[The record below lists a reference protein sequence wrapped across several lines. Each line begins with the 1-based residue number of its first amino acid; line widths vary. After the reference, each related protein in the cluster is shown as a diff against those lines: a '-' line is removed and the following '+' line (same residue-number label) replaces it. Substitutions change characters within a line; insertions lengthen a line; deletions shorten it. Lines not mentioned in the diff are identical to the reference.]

1 MGSAQVEF
9 NSQSM
14 SAHNSN
20 VSLVAKEI
28 SRVKEELISM
38 RAQLAEV
45 KMAKEA
51 RVQVTPRSG
60 HTL

>member
-28 SRVKEELISM
+28 SRVKEELIAGIHVAFASP
-38 RAQLAEV
+38 LYH
-45 KMAKEA
+45 
-51 RVQVTPRSG
+51 S
-60 HTL
+60 